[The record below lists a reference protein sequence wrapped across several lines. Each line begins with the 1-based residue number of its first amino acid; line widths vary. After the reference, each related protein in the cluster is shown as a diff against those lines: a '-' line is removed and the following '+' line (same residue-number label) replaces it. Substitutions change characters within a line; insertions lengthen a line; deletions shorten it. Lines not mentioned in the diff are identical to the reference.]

1 MDKVRS
7 TLFPGAGGTD
17 SESADGIPW
26 WMKYLCKIAAIL
38 AASAS
43 MFFGAWNC
51 ITISPMC
58 LIAGVWQIT
67 AGFIMIVIEAPFC
80 CMCLDFVASFAEMA
94 EKRAPWQKA
103 ALYIVLAIPPW
114 FLCISLSTIVGSAAV
129 GATGVLYGTQMV
141 GKKASANDM
150 AAAARGNE
158 PDEKN
163 IMDGGDD
170 WGSHP

>member
-1 MDKVRS
+1 
-7 TLFPGAGGTD
+7 
-17 SESADGIPW
+17 
-26 WMKYLCKIAAIL
+26 
-38 AASAS
+38 
-43 MFFGAWNC
+43 
-51 ITISPMC
+51 MC

>member
-1 MDKVRS
+1 
-7 TLFPGAGGTD
+7 
-17 SESADGIPW
+17 
-26 WMKYLCKIAAIL
+26 MKYLCKTAAIL

-94 EKRAPWQKA
+94 EKRPPWQKA
-103 ALYIVLAIPPW
+103 LLYIVLAVPPW

-129 GATGVLYGTQMV
+129 GATGFLYGTQMV